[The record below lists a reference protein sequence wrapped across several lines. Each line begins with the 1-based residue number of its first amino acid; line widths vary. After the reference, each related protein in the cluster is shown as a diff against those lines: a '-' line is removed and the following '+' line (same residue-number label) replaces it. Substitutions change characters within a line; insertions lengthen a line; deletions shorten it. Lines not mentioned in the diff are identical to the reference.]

1 MRSACHSVHTLSRV
15 WECPTCA
22 SADVFASPYINH
34 PQHRPCPTYVP
45 VQAARPV
52 PRTHPSTHAHLPN
65 EAGLCPMLQR
75 NLLSLCIIQVGIF
88 CPLGNRGGSR
98 FTDRGHDRLC
108 IGVEEELEVSH
119 SAFHKAFED
128 AKPEKA
134 QVPGLQEFAA
144 SIWARRRQIPSSTR
158 DPVTHIFDEVGLHV
172 GRVGRIS
179 HLTHGTD
186 CLSHPAV

>member
-1 MRSACHSVHTLSRV
+1 MHLPMLLHRPILIIPNTDHVLRMCQCRPQGQYLAHTPPRTRISPTKPACVPCFNATSSAYVLSRSASFVRWEIVVAVGSLTAVH
-15 WECPTCA
+15 
-22 SADVFASPYINH
+22 
-34 PQHRPCPTYVP
+34 
-45 VQAARPV
+45 
-52 PRTHPSTHAHLPN
+52 
-65 EAGLCPMLQR
+65 G
-75 NLLSLCIIQVGIF
+75 
-88 CPLGNRGGSR
+88 
-98 FTDRGHDRLC
+98 RLC